1 MPGFTAHHET
11 LAYQMPEL
19 GPGAQSVGDHVLRT
33 RCRLI
38 PGCRMSRQAGR
49 HSHLRCAYRP
59 ARRDPRWPRD
69 SALRLRP
76 FHRTSSCLCR
86 ISLTQDFTPGL
97 RYCYVLCEKHRF
109 FHCCCPNPLYCYL
122 APCLLTTLPRKRR
135 QWCGVS
141 SNLPLRG
148 AASMRP
154 PRCSVRRRLKRL
166 PFILPD
172 RAGGV
177 RKSKED
183 IPHLVGCIISESKI
197 RK

>member
-1 MPGFTAHHET
+1 MSGVSSPLAFMILNCAPARGCFVTESYFSTMRPPLPGFTAHHET

-86 ISLTQDFTPGL
+86 ISLTQDFTPG
-97 RYCYVLCEKHRF
+97 R
-109 FHCCCPNPLYCYL
+109 
-122 APCLLTTLPRKRR
+122 RKT
-135 QWCGVS
+135 
-141 SNLPLRG
+141 
-148 AASMRP
+148 
-154 PRCSVRRRLKRL
+154 
-166 PFILPD
+166 
-172 RAGGV
+172 GGV
-177 RKSKED
+177 RSSSSHTLLAS
-183 IPHLVGCIISESKI
+183 PARGLPCAESRI
-197 RK
+197 LR